1 MKSTSMRRILMKA
14 LKKVKRVIDQVMLV
28 LSVTLIGI
36 IVLTILFQIFTRT
49 FLNFTPAWSE
59 ELARV
64 LFVWISF
71 FGIAYG
77 FKEKLHIAVGIFIK
91 KFNEKIKRLIDNI
104 AKVLIIILGV
114 ILMYFGTEF
123 MLLMN
128 YSTMAGLGISSSFLY
143 AAIPVSGFFITIN
156 GIELLFIEGLHP
168 EYDDGVEG

>member
-1 MKSTSMRRILMKA
+1 MKA
-14 LKKVKRVIDQVMLV
+14 LKKVKQLIDQFLLV

-49 FLNFTPAWSE
+49 FFNFTPAWSE
-59 ELARV
+59 ELARL

-71 FGIAYG
+71 LGIAYG
-77 FKEKLHIAVGIFIK
+77 FKEKLHIAVGVFVK

-114 ILMYFGTEF
+114 ILIYFGTEF

-128 YSTMAGLGISSSFLY
+128 YSTMAGLGISTSFLY
-143 AAIPVSGFFITIN
+143 AAIPVAGIFITAN
-156 GIELLFIEGLHP
+156 GIELLFIKGLHQ
-168 EYDDGVEG
+168 EYDDGAKG